1 METIS
6 SPAAPILVALDH
18 PSYAGAAPVPMT
30 MPAGPQ
36 VNVGA
41 TCPNCHA
48 RSYST
53 KYSLAHLFICLL
65 LLPIGLLCLLF
76 PVKRCNGCGH
86 EYGLGRFLRSTVWFV
101 VGLVVLAAMGIGI
114 VIANGHSAS
123 TTRRSVAA
131 SVSSGTVVRNPLAS
145 AQEPQ
150 RPTPQPARTAA
161 SADDAQAG
169 AVANE
174 SSRQEN
180 AIRAFYFDL
189 SQKNYSGAYSLLS
202 SRYHS
207 GTSFDQFT
215 DGYSTTTSVTAQ
227 TRARADGSE
236 NVDVILD
243 AEDLKGG
250 RIVQTRFVGFW
261 HLVHAADGGWRL
273 DGGKFTVDGR
283 S

>member
-1 METIS
+1 M
-6 SPAAPILVALDH
+6 
-18 PSYAGAAPVPMT
+18 
-30 MPAGPQ
+30 
-36 VNVGA
+36 NVGA
-41 TCPNCHA
+41 ACPNCQA
-48 RSYST
+48 RGYSR
-53 KYSLAHLFICLL
+53 KYSLAHLLICIVFF
-65 LLPIGLLCLLF
+65 PIGLLCLLS

-101 VGLVVLAAMGIGI
+101 VGLVVVAAIGIGI
-114 VIANGHSAS
+114 VSANSHTGS
-123 TTRRSVAA
+123 TTRRPVAA
-131 SVSSGTVVRNPLAS
+131 FVSTGTVASNPAFG
-145 AQEPQ
+145 APEPQ
-150 RPTPQPARTAA
+150 RLSRQPAPAAA
-161 SADDAQAG
+161 SADG
-169 AVANE
+169 ARVGADANE

-202 SRYHS
+202 SRYRS
-207 GTSFDQFT
+207 GTSFEQFA
-215 DGYSTTTSVTAQ
+215 DGYNTTMSVTAR

-243 AEDLKGG
+243 AEDLKDG

-261 HLVHAADGGWRL
+261 HLVSAAGGGWRL